1 MSSNRSVLY
10 VEGKNDQMAIGSLLQ
25 LHGIDTDYQT
35 RQFDIKPA
43 KKDGD
48 VTTESIEVLL
58 TSIPE
63 SVRRSAGKP
72 VGFVLDA
79 DSEIKDRWK
88 AVCSRLEKLGVVC
101 PPEPQ
106 AGGFVSDVP
115 DYKTRVGVWLMPNN
129 TDTGMLENFLQDLIA
144 EEDVLLPIAQKAT
157 ADAMAVALRFP
168 KLHQPKAVIHTWLAW
183 QEKPGLPFGTA
194 ITAKYFCHD
203 TEIALAFVNWFRNL
217 FLVGPPG

>member
-144 EEDVLLPIAQKAT
+144 EGDVLLPIAQKAT
-157 ADAMAVALRFP
+157 DEVMAINLRFP
-168 KLHQPKAVIHTWLAW
+168 EVHKPKAIIHAWLAW
-183 QEKPGLPFGTA
+183 QAKPGLPFGSALTA
-194 ITAKYFCHD
+194 RFFRHEKAS
-203 TEIALAFVNWFRNL
+203 AQAFVTWFRNL
-217 FLVGPPG
+217 FFGGRPG